1 MTKAKENLCM
11 IELPA
16 KMPKDGDFSRDEDT
30 MSEEDFVECIVMGG
44 INGYGISSYTKYRE
58 ACYAFVNFATSYD
71 MINTRMEM
79 LGIAPARN
87 DVAEKSGGITDMI
100 FNSLADGR
108 IYLMPSIKAI
118 DQVWTPVHTFLSD
131 VSKDVYR
138 EASDEAEKFTCVND
152 MQTALNS
159 VSQKIYDAIFTMAK

>member
-1 MTKAKENLCM
+1 
-11 IELPA
+11 
-16 KMPKDGDFSRDEDT
+16 
-30 MSEEDFVECIVMGG
+30 
-44 INGYGISSYTKYRE
+44 
-58 ACYAFVNFATSYD
+58 

-100 FNSLADGR
+100 FNSLAEGR

-118 DQVWTPVHTFLSD
+118 DQVWTPAHTFLSD
-131 VSKDVYR
+131 VAKDAYR
-138 EASDEAEKFTCVND
+138 EASGETEKFTCVND

-159 VSQKIYDAIFTMAK
+159 VSQEIYDAIFTMAK